1 MLYKAGILKK
11 KDTSLSQYLKQAEI
25 IMQQQPQKKSLTNEE
40 LHEFLYSVEE
50 VKLELLKQNNLQ
62 KKMMIDYKNR
72 IKSK

>member
-1 MLYKAGILKK
+1 
-11 KDTSLSQYLKQAEI
+11 
-25 IMQQQPQKKSLTNEE
+25 MQQQPQKKSLTNEE

-72 IKSK
+72 IKSR